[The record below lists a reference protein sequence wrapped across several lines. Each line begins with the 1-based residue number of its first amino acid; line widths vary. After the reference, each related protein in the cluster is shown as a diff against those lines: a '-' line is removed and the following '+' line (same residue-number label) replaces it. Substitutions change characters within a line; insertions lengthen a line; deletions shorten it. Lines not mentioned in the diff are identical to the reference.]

1 MRRRPAVLL
10 APLALA
16 AVLAGCGS
24 SGSSSTRSAGA
35 ATTTSG
41 GPSLKVD
48 TAPQYTAPSQ
58 SSPVLSGRVRIAYRD
73 ISIHPDVVRVRVGS
87 TITWTNYD
95 PVVHNVTGVSGSP
108 HLSSGSLSEGE
119 SYTILANRPGTI
131 HYLCTIH
138 PTSMNGT
145 IEVVPQ
151 GAG

>member
-1 MRRRPAVLL
+1 MRLQPALLL
-10 APLALA
+10 APLALTA
-16 AVLAGCGS
+16 ALAGCGS
-24 SGSSSTRSAGA
+24 SGSSSTKAAGA
-35 ATTTSG
+35 ATTTSA
-41 GPSLKVD
+41 GPSLRVD
-48 TAPQYTAPSQ
+48 TAPHYTAPSQ
-58 SSPVLSGRVRIAYRD
+58 GSPVLSGRVRIAYRD

-108 HLSSGSLSEGE
+108 HLDSGSLSEGQ
-119 SYTILANRPGTI
+119 SYTIVADRPGII